1 MSWASKQIITQTMQ
15 VWAANQA
22 LRDRLGAAGA
32 TADAAGNAAGSTV
45 YAINGDAALWGKAIP
60 ITWGRRRITG
70 QMLQMGIQRQQT
82 IVKETQINPEWYA
95 IYGDAAVTGNR
106 HGWAVQSNVQIQSE
120 TKFYSTFA
128 YCFGAPGNREA
139 TQILKKLWF
148 NGQLVYDID
157 QGQLSTEI
165 RFKLYQ
171 GDEFQL
177 PDEELNRIRYSQPV
191 AYRGLIYIVFYDYSI
206 NGQTVSGN
214 PLVEAEFAEQ
224 VTNSNALVGYTKS
237 ITIPSD
243 FWYPMLDARKGI
255 VYIFGE
261 DVKIYKFRVSDRMF
275 LGATPIT
282 GLTNESSHFFAAARV
297 LGNFRIGTTLF
308 GIFQRAASNA
318 QRVFVVN
325 LDTGVITDWHGNNNS
340 ALTPSLN
347 NIMQLNNYSPLVQNG
362 LEGSVAWILAISIFG
377 DHFLFKV
384 DINGQLTNVE
394 WGTIGSNGANGIL
407 LPTNTSKPVMAYWY
421 QKNLYF
427 DGVLYK
433 TFATNIRALWYSP
446 LDNTI
451 VAWCQDTLGDWSFHK
466 VARDD
471 ASDVKWSR
479 YQADYPLITVVPDS
493 LNWKMNS
500 YTAGQRIGWSTG
512 TRLHMLDLISGELSS
527 IPSSSAVGLGTGL
540 FDAFTNRI
548 ILSTGNETA
557 GTTNI
562 SDYPFYNYTTGNM
575 LLSTFLRNIAQ
586 MQGYET
592 GNITIEN
599 IPDQIVGAAIT
610 QVTDLDSMLDDVR
623 RCYNFQIIKSG
634 NKIRFT
640 RKGYGNSLVVDATYT
655 EDQRAILS
663 DSDSVYVT
671 VETETVAPTQSPGTV
686 IVSYIDPDYNFTV
699 VPFSYKRNDPLADR
713 SVELKLN
720 LPIIMSGSDAAALA
734 ARALIDSNLGG
745 TTHKFRLPQA
755 NLAHEPGDIVT
766 LVFDDYTDTVRIVEI
781 SYNGDFSLS
790 IDAESMYTE
799 DGPAYPVPVPILP
812 EIPPSLLSGE
822 GMALIMDTTLIRASD
837 QVNANVLEIYAS
849 VVAAGRL
856 PVTGVSVISQGVDG
870 GQLRPVATT
879 GSSPTYGLLITA
891 LSAGPVLQVNY
902 DEVIQFQLAQGD
914 SSDFQT
920 DTLENMLAGKNRALI
935 GVTGRWEQIG
945 YIAASYDSNTFTM
958 TLTGIV
964 RGWRG
969 TEVFAPLHVIGD
981 YVIPITS
988 DEPNILTNDVVDL
1001 NKIATYAVADGNA
1014 RVNYDDAVS
1023 LPILGASRRPWAPY
1037 NVHVINAA
1045 GDLTITWKRRTRL
1058 TGPLNN
1064 GNSIVPLDETDEEY
1078 QLLLY
1083 RAGSI
1088 VRTLPALTSPTFTY
1102 TAAMQAEDGWTGSIT
1117 QLQLNV
1123 SQISELVGPGFA
1135 NAGTYDVE

>member
-1 MSWASKQIITQTMQ
+1 MSWASNQIIAQTMQ

-22 LRDRLGAAGA
+22 LRDRLGSSGA
-32 TADAAGNAAGSTV
+32 SADAAGNAAGSTV
-45 YAINGDAALWGKAIP
+45 YAINGDAALWGKPIP

-82 IVKETQINPEWYA
+82 IVKETQINPANYG

-157 QGQLSTEI
+157 QGQLSSEI

-171 GDEFQL
+171 GDELQL

-206 NGQTVSGN
+206 NGQTTSGN

-224 VTNSNALVGYTKS
+224 VSNSNTMVGYTKS
-237 ITIPSD
+237 ITIPTD
-243 FWYPMLDARKGI
+243 FWYPTLDARKGI
-255 VYIFGE
+255 IYVFGS
-261 DVKIYKFRVSDRMF
+261 DRKIYKFRVSDRMF

-282 GLTNESSHFFAAARV
+282 GLTSETSHFSAARV
-297 LGNFRIGTTLF
+297 LCNFRLGTTLYTL
-308 GIFQRAASNA
+308 FQRGSSNA

-325 LDTGVITDWHGNNNS
+325 LDTGVITDWHGNDNS
-340 ALTPSLN
+340 ALSPSLN
-347 NIMQLNNYSPLVQNG
+347 NIMQLSTYSPLIQNG
-362 LEGSVAWILAISIFG
+362 VAWVLAVSLFG
-377 DHFLFKV
+377 DHFLFNV
-384 DINGQLTNVE
+384 DAAGQLTNNE
-394 WGTIGSNGANGIL
+394 WGTIGSNGAGGIL

-427 DGVLYK
+427 DGTLYK
-433 TFATNIRALWYSP
+433 TFAQDVQAMWYSP
-446 LDNTI
+446 LDDTI
-451 VAWCQDTLGDWSFHK
+451 VVMCQNALAGTWSFHK

-479 YQADYPLITVVPDS
+479 YEADYPLIPVVPTTAT
-493 LNWKMNS
+493 NWQYNS
-500 YTAGQRIGWSTG
+500 YTAGQRIGWSNG
-512 TRLHMLDLISGELSS
+512 TRLCMLDLISGELSS
-527 IPSSSAVGLGTGL
+527 IPSSGSIGNGLGL

-548 ILSTGNETA
+548 ILPTGNNIS

-663 DSDSVYVT
+663 DGDSVYVT
-671 VETETVAPTQSPGTV
+671 VETETVSPTQSPGTV
-686 IVSYIDPDYNFTV
+686 IVNYIDPDYNFTV

-766 LVFDDYTDTVRIVEI
+766 LVFDDYTDTVRMVEI

-790 IDAESMYTE
+790 IDAESLYTE
-799 DGPAYPVPVPILP
+799 EGPMYPVPTPILP
-812 EIPPSLLSGE
+812 EVPPSLMSGE
-822 GMALIMDTTLIRASD
+822 GVALIIDTTLIKASD
-837 QVNANVLEIYAS
+837 QSDANVLELYAS

-856 PVTGVSVISQGVDG
+856 PVTGVSVISQGIDG
-870 GQLRPVATT
+870 GSLRPVSTT
-879 GSSPTYGLLITA
+879 GSSPTYGLLLTA
-891 LSAGPVLQVNY
+891 MVPGPVLQVNY

-914 SSDFQT
+914 SADFHT
-920 DTLENMLAGKNRALI
+920 DTLDNMLAGKNRVLI

-945 YIAASYDSNTFTM
+945 YITAAYDADTFTV

-969 TEVFAPLHVIGD
+969 TEMFAPLHIVGD

-988 DEPNILTNDVVDL
+988 DEPNILTNDVIDL
-1001 NKIATYAVADGNA
+1001 NKVATYAVADSNA
-1014 RVNYDDAVS
+1014 RVNYDDAISV
-1023 LPILGASRRPWAPY
+1023 PILGASRRPWAPY

-1045 GDLTITWKRRTRL
+1045 GDLTITWNRRTRL

-1064 GNSIVPLDETDEEY
+1064 GNPIVPLDETDEEY

-1083 RAGSI
+1083 RAGAI

-1102 TAAMQAEDGWTGSIT
+1102 TAAMQAEDGWSGSIT